1 MTLPKEAYQALEDIV
16 GPEYITRE
24 PAILDTYCF
33 VWGNELI
40 FGEKFSPRPPA
51 VILPES
57 TEEVQAIVR
66 VCNRFGIRYR
76 AHATGFETS
85 SMTASKSF
93 LPIDMRRMNR
103 IVEIDRR
110 NKFAVVE
117 PYVSQAKLFLE
128 SMKVGLRPNML
139 GAGPSASVLAGVA
152 AHFGSGPTSISTDFG
167 GRNLL
172 GLEWVM
178 PDGDILRL
186 GSLGAGAGWICG
198 DGPGP
203 SLRGVVRG
211 YGGANGG
218 IGIFTKAATK
228 LYPWYGPPKLKVGGK
243 PPNYEMEVPENFSV
257 CCVVFPGKKHLNDF
271 LHLLVEESI
280 AFAVERPGTIFGTL
294 LATESNDEWW
304 ELIRDIPQEQ
314 RRAQTYSV
322 IVAFDASS
330 AREMEYKERCF
341 KAILQET
348 QGMIFPFDE
357 KVTALLFNTAVTAQG
372 MTRAAFRAA
381 GSFIISPVGDEAI
394 DAMAD
399 LGSLSHDNISKDLQE
414 EGHVVSGGGESV
426 WSVPYGGDGCG
437 HLESLALYDPAD
449 PVSCEKVAESMQ
461 KGDSKIVEW
470 GLGINSLEN
479 ALSYEESALK
489 AVRPHLKTD
498 FVKYMKKI
506 KRAFDPNYVAESSF
520 YVSPEEYE

>member
-1 MTLPKEAYQALEDIV
+1 MTLPKEAYRALEDIV
-16 GPEYITRE
+16 GPQYITQE

-40 FGEKFSPRPPA
+40 FGEKFSARPPA
-51 VILPES
+51 VILPGT

-66 VCNRFGIRYR
+66 VCNRFGIQYR
-76 AHATGFETS
+76 AHATGFETA
-85 SMTASKSF
+85 SMTASKPF

-103 IVEIDRR
+103 IVEIDRK

-117 PYVSQAKLFLE
+117 PYVSQARLFLE

-139 GAGPSASVLAGVA
+139 GAGPSASVLAGTA
-152 AHFGSGPTSISTDFG
+152 AHFGSGPTNISTDFG

-186 GSLGAGAGWICG
+186 GSLGAGAGWISG

-243 PPNYEMEVPENFSV
+243 PPNYEMEIPENFSV
-257 CCVVFPGKKHLNDF
+257 RCVVFPGKDELNDF
-271 LHLLVEESI
+271 FHLLVEESI
-280 AFAVERPGTIFGTL
+280 AFAVERPGTMIGAL

-304 ELIRDIPQEQ
+304 ELIKDIPQEQ
-314 RRAQTYSV
+314 RLAQTYSV

-330 AREMEYKERCF
+330 TREMEYKERCF
-341 KAILQET
+341 NAILQRT

-357 KVTALLFNTAVTAQG
+357 KVTALLFNTVVTAQG
-372 MTRAAFRAA
+372 MTRAAFRAT

-394 DAMAD
+394 DAMAT
-399 LGSLSHDNISKDLQE
+399 LATLSHQNISKELQE
-414 EGHVVSGGGESV
+414 AGHVVDVGGEAV

-437 HLESLALYDPAD
+437 HLESVVLYDPAD
-449 PVSCEKVAESMQ
+449 SGSCKRVAESLH
-461 KGDSKIVEW
+461 KGDEKIAEW

-479 ALSYEESALK
+479 ALSLEESALK
-489 AVRPHLKTD
+489 AATPYLKTD

-506 KRAFDPNYVAESSF
+506 KRTFDPNNAAESSF
-520 YVSPEEYE
+520 YVSPHEYK